1 VETYTAIFSNVT
13 KTCRNKLKRMTN
25 GTRGKQ
31 KQDTKLRKGARGE
44 YQTALERK
52 LKQGCYSTSPNNSEN
67 KNVQNKVAE
76 S

>member
-1 VETYTAIFSNVT
+1 
-13 KTCRNKLKRMTN
+13 MTN